1 MAGFLG
7 PELVEQIRQASD
19 IVEVI
24 SSYVPLK
31 RAGGTFKA
39 LCPFHNEKT
48 PSFNVNPQ
56 RQTFHCFGCHK
67 GGDVFTFVREYE
79 NLSFSEAA
87 ERLADRAHITLEVN
101 QDPRAAE
108 KAETRTLLLKIHD
121 ELAHHW
127 HRLLLNDSQGEK
139 GRAYLKER
147 GVSEEAVK
155 KFQLGYA
162 PLTWDGTL
170 RWSRSRKYDPKL
182 LEQAG
187 LVIRKEEG
195 NDYYDRFR
203 GRLMFPIND
212 VQGRPIGFSGRII
225 EGDASKGAKYVNS
238 PETLL
243 FKKGQ
248 VIYGLDKA
256 KRAILDAKSAV
267 ICEGQLDLIACHT
280 AGIENVVA
288 PQGTALTLQHA
299 RLVKRYADEIVLCF
313 DSDKAGTDAALRS
326 MDDLIKSGL
335 NLRVASV
342 PAPHDPDSFIAEQG
356 SDSFRGL
363 VTKAEGFFDFLLRY
377 LHSAFPQASDKDR
390 MAIVHGMGTAVMK
403 TGNAVLIDTY
413 AQKTAHLINVDV
425 TSIRAEFKKNNSAPE
440 FSSRPPLEDIQIPE
454 EDFEPLPHCS
464 SKEYWLMKW
473 VLTEEEEE
481 PLEWLFAHLDLQ
493 WVRHP
498 VVKEVLLAALDAHA
512 EHKKPVTTLILPQ
525 CKHPG
530 AERFITEAVAEAHEF
545 PNRERQCRDYVL
557 LLRDKYIEQEIQ
569 HQKNQLASDQASE
582 EKQLEITR
590 VLMDL
595 RRLKVEPLSPLADS

>member
-7 PELVEQIRQASD
+7 PELIEQIRQASD

-87 ERLADRAHITLEVN
+87 ERLADRARITLEVN

-108 KAETRTLLLKIHD
+108 KAKTRTLLLKIHD
-121 ELAHHW
+121 ELANHW

-256 KRAILDAKSAV
+256 KRAILNAKSAI

-342 PAPHDPDSFIAEQG
+342 PAPHDPDSFIAKQG
-356 SDSFRGL
+356 SDSFRSL

-440 FSSRPPLEDIQIPE
+440 FSSGPPLEDIQIPE

-590 VLMDL
+590 ILMDL